1 MSSAKPNPSLAHPL
15 AVIDPYVDTSRNEGE
30 ARMVALR
37 PLLRLFARSVDSMA
51 LVDPASDASFGSLM
65 AAGRKANVGGP
76 IVEGMLSG
84 KSSTSAVM
92 TICLVRPTV
101 AIITAQEA
109 DELDNSEREKCIAIL
124 GDDKLARP
132 TEDAGSVRPHVILTV
147 PKGIAGGSRD
157 AKMDIERVSPTCVKI
172 GIVSSSGSR
181 RYMTSGEL
189 PAVVV
194 EKLFAPAETAV
205 QSTPCLGPKRINEL
219 TAASK
224 LAIVD
229 FLERKV
235 RLQVLCTASM
245 PAPVSRPVVL
255 DRVRLREFSEKNA
268 SWASVRASLHPSS
281 SSCICG
287 AHGLRFDW
295 EGRVEVNLETCGR
308 PLEKGLDGGMCC
320 PCHHDA
326 VDSSGNARFS
336 MRGVCT
342 EGTKVTVTC
351 FHRSGSVSK
360 RGVVID
366 DVRLNDAERLELST
380 ILVNVLEFEGRT
392 QSFFNSRGWATDQAT
407 IDRHAKS
414 LGEKLAAQLKKVE
427 GSQLEREDAEET
439 NPRAMMQ
446 RDMTAVDLM
455 RGGGVFRHTVKRG
468 ERRGCP
474 YLARAKRTDD
484 TPPLKPHE
492 SELISTHGHIFRK
505 GA

>member
-1 MSSAKPNPSLAHPL
+1 MSSTKPNPSLAHPL

-30 ARMVALR
+30 ARMSALR

-51 LVDPASDASFGSLM
+51 LVDPASDASFGALM
-65 AAGRKANVGGP
+65 ASRRKADLGGP
-76 IVEGMLSG
+76 IVESILSG
-84 KSSTSAVM
+84 KSSASAAVA
-92 TICLVRPTV
+92 ICLVRPTV
-101 AIITAQEA
+101 SIITAQEA
-109 DELDNSEREKCIAIL
+109 DELDNNEREKCIAIL

-132 TEDAGSVRPHVILTV
+132 TEDVGSVRPHVILTV
-147 PKGIAGGSRD
+147 PKGVAGGSRD

-189 PAVVV
+189 PSVVV
-194 EKLFAPAETAV
+194 EKVFAATDAAV
-205 QSTPCLGPKRINEL
+205 QSVPCLGPKRSNEL
-219 TAASK
+219 TSATK

-235 RLQVLCTASM
+235 RLQVLCTSAM
-245 PAPVSRPVVL
+245 PAPISRPVVL
-255 DRVRLREFSEKNA
+255 DRVHLREFSEKNE

-287 AHGLRFDW
+287 SHGLRFDW

-308 PLEKGLDGGMCC
+308 PLEEGIDGGMCC
-320 PCHHDA
+320 PCHHQA
-326 VDSSGNARFS
+326 VDASGNSRFS

-342 EGTKVTVTC
+342 EGTRVTVTC
-351 FHRSGSVSK
+351 FHRSGSACK

-366 DVRLNDAERLELST
+366 DVKLNDVERLELST
-380 ILVNVLEFEGRT
+380 ILINVLEFEGRT
-392 QSFFNSRGWATDQAT
+392 QSLFNSRGWATDQAN

-414 LGEKLAAQLKKVE
+414 LGEKLAEQLKKVQA
-427 GSQLEREDAEET
+427 SQLEREDAEET

-446 RDMTAVDLM
+446 RDMISVDLM

-474 YLARAKRTDD
+474 YLARAKRTEE
-484 TPPLKPHE
+484 TIPLKPHE
-492 SELISTHGHIFRK
+492 SELISSHGHLFRK